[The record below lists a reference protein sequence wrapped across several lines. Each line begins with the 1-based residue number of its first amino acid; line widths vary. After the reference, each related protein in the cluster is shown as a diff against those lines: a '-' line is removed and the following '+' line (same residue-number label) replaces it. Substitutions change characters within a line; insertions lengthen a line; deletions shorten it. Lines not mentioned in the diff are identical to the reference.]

1 MNIDLVFYI
10 VAFVFFIIAASP
22 ASKGGWNFT
31 DLGFATL
38 VLSLIV

>member
-1 MNIDLVFYI
+1 MNFDLILYV

-22 ASKGGWNFT
+22 ASKGGWSFT
-31 DLGFATL
+31 DLGFAAL